1 MWVAKT
7 LKFTVEGVFRGEDKE
22 VEGGA
27 NPCRLPAH
35 NGEVEIPVSS
45 RDSSCGA
52 VLVPASQAPCSALS
66 LNTQAVALSP
76 AQRLWAA
83 LCTPWPASHHPPLV
97 PPTRNDLEYILTRE
111 KNILIRTFDTRA
123 SRSFL

>member
-52 VLVPASQAPCSALS
+52 VLVPASQAPCSVLS

-76 AQRLWAA
+76 GTAA
-83 LCTPWPASHHPPLV
+83 LGCSVHSLACQPSPTPSSSYQKRLRIHF
-97 PPTRNDLEYILTRE
+97 DQGKEYTHQD
-111 KNILIRTFDTRA
+111 F
-123 SRSFL
+123 